1 MKVLYYDCFSGISGD
16 MNLGALVDIGVPLEY
31 IKKELSKLNLDN
43 EFKIE
48 KNNEIKNGIFG
59 SKVKVIDLNNK
70 KRHEC
75 EHRHEGV
82 GHLHSHSH
90 EHTHS
95 HEHSHSH
102 GHNHSHEHIHG
113 HSHNHEHVHG
123 RNYAE
128 IKKII
133 KSSSLNEKV
142 KKKSLEMFEV
152 VAKAEG
158 KIHNKPLEEVHFHE
172 VGAIDSIVDI
182 VGCAIGIDYLKI
194 DKVISSP
201 VEVGYGTLK
210 CAHGIMPIP
219 TPATTQILKN
229 IEIKS
234 ENVPFEATTPT
245 GAAIV
250 KSYAEEITYK
260 KDFKIKKIGYGIG
273 EKNNPNMANALRIII
288 GEINENSSNEFLL
301 ECNIDDMRPEEQ
313 EVLMERLFGEKALD
327 VFYNPIFMKKQ
338 RLGVKLSII
347 SMEED
352 KEKIKDIV
360 FKNSSTIG
368 IREILIKRTKLE
380 RKEEIVD
387 SKFGSVPVKVSYYK
401 GEKLN
406 VKPEYDRCKEIAYR
420 ENISVNDVYNEIL
433 FNYKMR

>member
-16 MNLGALVDIGVPLEY
+16 MNLGALVDIGVPFEY

-43 EFKIE
+43 EFEIK

-59 SKVKVIDLNNK
+59 TKVKVIDLSNK
-70 KRHEC
+70 KRYEC
-75 EHRHEGV
+75 EHRYEGV

-90 EHTHS
+90 EHIHS
-95 HEHSHSH
+95 YQHSHSH
-102 GHNHSHEHIHG
+102 GHNHSHEHIHE
-113 HSHNHEHVHG
+113 HSHNHVHG

-128 IKKII
+128 IKRII

-182 VGCAIGIDYLKI
+182 VGCAIGIDYLQI
-194 DKVISSP
+194 DKVMSSP
-201 VEVGYGTLK
+201 IEVGYGTLK
-210 CAHGIMPIP
+210 CAHGIMPVP
-219 TPATTQILKN
+219 APATAQILKN

-245 GAAIV
+245 GAAII
-250 KSYAEEITYK
+250 KAYAEEITYK
-260 KDFKIKKIGYGIG
+260 KDFKIKNIGYGIG
-273 EKNNPNMANALRIII
+273 EKNNPNMANALRVII
-288 GEINENSSNEFLL
+288 GEINEDSSNEFLL

-313 EVLMERLFGEKALD
+313 EVLMERLFEEKALD